1 VNLLDLIIVVAA
13 VAYGIGGFRHGAVV
27 GALSMIGFFGGAA
40 VGAQLAEPI
49 GSRLADGRARVPVA
63 ILCVLLLAMLGQLI
77 GAWIAGH
84 VRSRLV
90 NGRGRLLDSGVG
102 TALGVASVL
111 VVAWMIAVPL
121 ASSPYPGLS
130 SQASHSKIVR
140 AVNQVMPGEVRNL
153 YGSMRTFLDQ
163 SGFPP
168 VFGDLPNSGPSVA
181 VPPPATTLPAHVR
194 AEVRAAHKSV
204 FKIYG
209 QAPRCNRGIE
219 GSGFVYAPHRV
230 VTNAHVV
237 AGTDQVAVQVG
248 KNHSLPATVVLFDP
262 RVDIAVLNVPGLDAA
277 PLPMSR
283 SSAEQGTP
291 AVVLGYPEDGP
302 YTVRP
307 ARIRTQATVSGSD
320 IYGHGTVERR
330 IYSVRSII
338 RSGNSGGPL
347 LSYRGTVLGVVFA
360 TALDSSDTGYALSAG
375 QVSGDIGR
383 GRTATMPVSTGRCT
397 PD

>member
-1 VNLLDLIIVVAA
+1 VV
-13 VAYGIGGFRHGAVV
+13 
-27 GALSMIGFFGGAA
+27 
-40 VGAQLAEPI
+40 P
-49 GSRLADGRARVPVA
+49 DG
-63 ILCVLLLAMLGQLI
+63 
-77 GAWIAGH
+77 
-84 VRSRLV
+84 VR
-90 NGRGRLLDSGVG
+90 
-102 TALGVASVL
+102 T
-111 VVAWMIAVPL
+111 
-121 ASSPYPGLS
+121 
-130 SQASHSKIVR
+130 
-140 AVNQVMPGEVRNL
+140 L
-153 YGSMRTFLDQ
+153 YGSLRTFLNQ

-168 VFGDLPNSGPSVA
+168 VFGDLPSTSVVA
-181 VPPPATTLPAHVR
+181 VPPPPNLSPAVR
-194 AEVRAAHKSV
+194 RRVEVAAQSV

-248 KNHSLPATVVLFDP
+248 RNHSLPATVVLFDP
-262 RVDIAVLNVPGLDAA
+262 RVDIAVLNVPGLNAV

-283 SSAEQGTP
+283 SAAAQGTP

-320 IYGHGTVERR
+320 IYGHGTVDRR

-347 LSYRGTVLGVVFA
+347 MSYQGRVLGVVFA
-360 TALDSSDTGYALSAG
+360 TALDSSDTGYALTSG
-375 QVSGDIGR
+375 QVSGDIGK